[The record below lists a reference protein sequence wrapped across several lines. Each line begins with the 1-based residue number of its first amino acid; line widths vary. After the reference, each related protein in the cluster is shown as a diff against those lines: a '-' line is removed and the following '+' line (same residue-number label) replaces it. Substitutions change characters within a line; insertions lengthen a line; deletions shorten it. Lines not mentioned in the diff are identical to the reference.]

1 MEMIVDFIL
10 LAASGVATVYCFVLS
25 RRLGRLNDMKN
36 GIGASIATMSGALD
50 QTQQVLALAKS
61 SSLEGV
67 QRLTAVLEEAERI
80 KPEIAELLEAL
91 GELASASVEEVEAVR
106 DDALT
111 RIERLSETLR
121 DDDREVV
128 FAEGGADA
136 RRLRQAGRDAARA
149 QHLEGDDEDGLAPLP
164 FKRQRGR
171 RVQPVANFP
180 VGSGAERGHFSS
192 LAGFFSCSRG
202 EA

>member
-106 DDALT
+106 DDALM

-128 FAEGGADA
+128 FAPAPA
-136 RRLRQAGRDAARA
+136 PRKAA
-149 QHLEGDDEDGLAPLP
+149 
-164 FKRQRGR
+164 
-171 RVQPVANFP
+171 
-180 VGSGAERGHFSS
+180 
-192 LAGFFSCSRG
+192 
-202 EA
+202 

>member
-91 GELASASVEEVEAVR
+91 GELAAASVEEVEAVR
-106 DDALT
+106 DDALM
-111 RIERLSETLR
+111 RIERLSETFR
-121 DDDREVV
+121 DDDRAVV
-128 FAEGGADA
+128 FAPAPA
-136 RRLRQAGRDAARA
+136 PRASRPAPRKAA
-149 QHLEGDDEDGLAPLP
+149 
-164 FKRQRGR
+164 
-171 RVQPVANFP
+171 
-180 VGSGAERGHFSS
+180 
-192 LAGFFSCSRG
+192 
-202 EA
+202 

>member
-106 DDALT
+106 DDALM

-128 FAEGGADA
+128 FAPTPAP
-136 RRLRQAGRDAARA
+136 RAGRPAPRKAA
-149 QHLEGDDEDGLAPLP
+149 
-164 FKRQRGR
+164 
-171 RVQPVANFP
+171 
-180 VGSGAERGHFSS
+180 
-192 LAGFFSCSRG
+192 
-202 EA
+202 

>member
-128 FAEGGADA
+128 FAPTPAP
-136 RRLRQAGRDAARA
+136 RAGRPAPRKAA
-149 QHLEGDDEDGLAPLP
+149 
-164 FKRQRGR
+164 
-171 RVQPVANFP
+171 
-180 VGSGAERGHFSS
+180 
-192 LAGFFSCSRG
+192 
-202 EA
+202 

>member
-106 DDALT
+106 DDALM

-121 DDDREVV
+121 DVDREVV
-128 FAEGGADA
+128 FAPAPA
-136 RRLRQAGRDAARA
+136 PRPNRPAPRKAA
-149 QHLEGDDEDGLAPLP
+149 
-164 FKRQRGR
+164 
-171 RVQPVANFP
+171 
-180 VGSGAERGHFSS
+180 
-192 LAGFFSCSRG
+192 
-202 EA
+202 